1 VARAP
6 AKGPRPKGTRPSAA
20 ADKSISVMF
29 QHQGPSRSD
38 RQNRVLA
45 GYLAFVGGFVNSTG
59 YVLIGSFTSHV
70 TGNIGRLANDVAYRH
85 YDAAATVLPMIVAF
99 FAGAFVA
106 SMAIESD
113 FFGRTANAYA
123 VALLTEAA
131 LLVLFTAV
139 SLSLVPRPPIKDAEA
154 AILCAAMGMQNSLVT
169 RLSGAVVRTTH
180 LTGVVTD
187 LGIEAARW
195 FRWWRGTLAERLG
208 VKLSFGR
215 NPPERPSWL
224 KFALLGTIAVTFT
237 AGAMAGALVVV
248 RLQHSTMLLPSA
260 AVLACAA
267 YALFSGRNDAGRPA
281 EHGPTKERGLR

>member
-1 VARAP
+1 
-6 AKGPRPKGTRPSAA
+6 
-20 ADKSISVMF
+20 MF

-59 YVLIGSFTSHV
+59 FVLIGSFTSHV

-85 YDAAATVLPMIVAF
+85 YDAAALLLPMIVAF
-99 FAGAFVA
+99 FTGSFLA
-106 SMAIESD
+106 SMAIESN

-123 VALLTEAA
+123 VALLGEAT

-139 SLSLVPRPPIKDAEA
+139 SRALVPRPPIEDAEA

-195 FRWWRGTLAERLG
+195 FRWWRGGLSDALG

-215 NPPERPSWL
+215 NPPEHPSWL
-224 KFALLGTIAVTFT
+224 KTALLGTIALTFT
-237 AGAMAGALVVV
+237 AGAVAGALVVV
-248 RLQHSTMLLPSA
+248 RLRHATMLLPSA
-260 AVLACAA
+260 AVLGCAV
-267 YALFSGRNDAGRPA
+267 YALLSGRKAGDEGETLGTPGIR
-281 EHGPTKERGLR
+281 R